1 VPRRAP
7 QRNIMAQT
15 KTDTA
20 PPTGSTD
27 IEEEV
32 AYLAKRH
39 RVSPAIVR
47 EIIRRIG
54 SHERSA
60 VEREIRKGMM
70 RR

>member
-1 VPRRAP
+1 
-7 QRNIMAQT
+7 MAQT
-15 KTDTA
+15 NKTPDQA
-20 PPTGSTD
+20 AD
-27 IEEEV
+27 DARLEDEV

-39 RVSPAIVR
+39 RISPAIVR

-54 SHERSA
+54 SSERSA